1 MTRNNTAVP
10 AATSSASA
18 SERRLK
24 FMDSPQL
31 CCRVLAPHPAC
42 YPEGVSVV
50 FCHGVVAG
58 AFAALGFGLF
68 SPSRS
73 SQLYSVDLEQST
85 SLAMAGELK
94 QKASK
99 FHRFLALPYPLMRV
113 LLIFSQTGIGLPIE
127 NTVSRTISENP
138 KALILRVCS

>member
-1 MTRNNTAVP
+1 MIFDQFRVASFWQKYLLLVGTA
-10 AATSSASA
+10 
-18 SERRLK
+18 
-24 FMDSPQL
+24 
-31 CCRVLAPHPAC
+31 
-42 YPEGVSVV
+42 
-50 FCHGVVAG
+50 
-58 AFAALGFGLF
+58 
-68 SPSRS
+68 
-73 SQLYSVDLEQST
+73 ST
-85 SLAMAGELK
+85 KLGELK

>member
-1 MTRNNTAVP
+1 MYVERGLQDGYTIPFFLAVSILRSEVKFVER
-10 AATSSASA
+10 AEIAGIVQATTTKAVLLFA
-18 SERRLK
+18 DGVERWIPRK
-24 FMDSPQL
+24 FCKL
-31 CCRVLAPHPAC
+31 L
-42 YPEGVSVV
+42 
-50 FCHGVVAG
+50 
-58 AFAALGFGLF
+58 
-68 SPSRS
+68 
-73 SQLYSVDLEQST
+73 
-85 SLAMAGELK
+85 GELK

>member
-1 MTRNNTAVP
+1 MFRQGKL
-10 AATSSASA
+10 SSRPGSLLF
-18 SERRLK
+18 SLVGE
-24 FMDSPQL
+24 
-31 CCRVLAPHPAC
+31 
-42 YPEGVSVV
+42 VSVLLRLAARAYQSS
-50 FCHGVVAG
+50 VVDAK
-58 AFAALGFGLF
+58 
-68 SPSRS
+68 
-73 SQLYSVDLEQST
+73 E
-85 SLAMAGELK
+85 GELK

>member
-1 MTRNNTAVP
+1 MISP
-10 AATSSASA
+10 AKKSNQSKA
-18 SERRLK
+18 
-24 FMDSPQL
+24 
-31 CCRVLAPHPAC
+31 
-42 YPEGVSVV
+42 
-50 FCHGVVAG
+50 VVAKG
-58 AFAALGFGLF
+58 QIYGGESNL
-68 SPSRS
+68 SR
-73 SQLYSVDLEQST
+73 EEST
-85 SLAMAGELK
+85 TGELK

>member
-1 MTRNNTAVP
+1 MQTTTYRSEN
-10 AATSSASA
+10 SSAYSD
-18 SERRLK
+18 RL
-24 FMDSPQL
+24 
-31 CCRVLAPHPAC
+31 RPH
-42 YPEGVSVV
+42 
-50 FCHGVVAG
+50 
-58 AFAALGFGLF
+58 
-68 SPSRS
+68 
-73 SQLYSVDLEQST
+73 
-85 SLAMAGELK
+85 SLIFVMLGELK

>member
-1 MTRNNTAVP
+1 MARCVFAIPPQVTAQQILGNLFAFGSTILP
-10 AATSSASA
+10 
-18 SERRLK
+18 L
-24 FMDSPQL
+24 Q
-31 CCRVLAPHPAC
+31 
-42 YPEGVSVV
+42 GVGAV
-50 FCHGVVAG
+50 GMVVAWMN
-58 AFAALGFGLF
+58 
-68 SPSRS
+68 
-73 SQLYSVDLEQST
+73 VT
-85 SLAMAGELK
+85 KGELK